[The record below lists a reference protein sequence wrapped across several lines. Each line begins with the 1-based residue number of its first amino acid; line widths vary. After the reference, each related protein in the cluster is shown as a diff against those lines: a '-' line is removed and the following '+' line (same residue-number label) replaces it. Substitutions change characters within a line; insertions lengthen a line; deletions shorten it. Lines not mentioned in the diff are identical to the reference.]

1 MKGYKLTKRGENVLL
16 AVQIILVAV
25 IMFFFVRAAGTAWD
39 KEYDIYSKAS
49 AQAADVYYESLP
61 HNK

>member
-25 IMFFFVRAAGTAWD
+25 FMFLFIKAAGNAWD
-39 KEYDIYSKAS
+39 KEYELNAQIST
-49 AQAADVYYESLP
+49 QAAEMYYDSLP